1 MTRKLILLFLLIS
14 ANFFSQT
21 ASLDACKTLSKI
33 KELVDENHYRPK
45 PINDSLSV
53 YVFKTFL
60 EKLDSDNSLFLESEV
75 NLLSK
80 HKLKI
85 DNYIKENN
93 CKFLDE
99 FYNAYLKSVTRF
111 NAITSSIKKENF
123 PLNTKEIIQFYSKS
137 RPYLK
142 TEIELKKLYK
152 KRMLMDVLI
161 DISSISQNKDSLT
174 KVFDNVAL
182 NSKEKIFK
190 SYDCTG
196 SNYLLTQSEFNQKFL
211 SSFCSYFDPHT
222 EYFNQDERTSFL
234 STISSDNLT
243 FGMITSFEN
252 NTLTVQEIVPGS
264 AAFYSGKIEKGDQ
277 IIKIKAPDGEITVG
291 CSEREKLEKV
301 FTSSDNKIVDFQ
313 LRKKNGEKYT
323 VSLVKKVMKD
333 YQNTVYSLI
342 LEKDNQ
348 KTGYI
353 KIPSFYS
360 KMENGKTNMSDD
372 VLIEIMKLQ
381 DEKINGL
388 IIDLEDNGGG
398 SMQEAIKLCGFF
410 ISKPEVAIEKNRFAY
425 ETILNKET
433 SKVYSG
439 PLIILINGFSAS
451 ASEFFTNAIQDYDL
465 GIVLGTKSLG
475 KATIQNIF
483 PLDDENKE
491 FVKLTLGQFYRVTGK
506 TNQYIGITP
515 NIEIPNI
522 FQNQMP
528 RENSFST
535 AIKNDYIKNYSGF
548 KGFSMSEKDKN
559 IVNKF
564 AESIKSDTTIQKIKS
579 LNTRIDKLFKSPFP
593 SMMLNFN
600 AVFEKLYSTTNLWN
614 DIKKFTETTY
624 PFNAINT
631 KYDIPHI
638 NNDEYLQTVNKNN
651 IKNIKNNFLVFQS
664 VKLMM
669 ELIK

>member
-1 MTRKLILLFLLIS
+1 MTQKLIILLLFIS
-14 ANFFSQT
+14 SNFFSQ
-21 ASLDACKTLSKI
+21 SNNLDACKTVSKI
-33 KELVDENHYRPK
+33 KELVNENHYKPK

-60 EKLDSDNSLFLESEV
+60 EKLDSDNSLFLESEI

-85 DNYIKENN
+85 DNYIKEDN
-93 CKFLDE
+93 CAFLDD

-111 NAITSSIKKENF
+111 NAIVSTIKKEKF
-123 PLNTKEIIQFYSKS
+123 PLSSNEIMRFYKKS
-137 RPYLK
+137 SHYLK
-142 TEIELKKLYK
+142 TESELKNLYK
-152 KRMLMDVLI
+152 KRMLMDILL

-174 KVFDNVAL
+174 KVFDRISL

-196 SNYLLTQSEFNQKFL
+196 SNYYLTRSEFNQKFL
-211 SSFCSYFDPHT
+211 AAFCTYFDPHT

-243 FGMITSFEN
+243 FGMITSFDN
-252 NTLTVQEIVPGS
+252 NTLTVQEIIPGS
-264 AAFYSGKIEKGDQ
+264 SAFYSGKIDKGDE
-277 IIKIKAPDGEITVG
+277 IIKIKTHQEEITIG
-291 CSEREKLEKV
+291 CSEKEKLEKV
-301 FTSSDNKIVDFQ
+301 FTSNDNKIVDFY
-313 LRKKNGEKYT
+313 LRKKNGEKYA

-333 YQNTVYSLI
+333 YQNTVYSFI

-360 KMENGKTNMSDD
+360 KMENGKTNVSDD

-381 DEKINGL
+381 DEKIKGL
-388 IIDLEDNGGG
+388 IIDLENNGGG

-410 ISKPEVAIEKNRFAY
+410 ISQPEVGIEKNRFNYQA
-425 ETILNKET
+425 ILNKET
-433 SKVYSG
+433 DKVYSG
-439 PLIILINGFSAS
+439 PLLILINGFSAS
-451 ASEFFTNAIQDYDL
+451 ASEFFTNAIQDYNL
-465 GIVLGTKSLG
+465 GIVLGTNSLG
-475 KATIQNIF
+475 KATIQSIF
-483 PLDDENKE
+483 PLDNENKE
-491 FVKLTLGQFYRVTGK
+491 FVKLTLGQFYRITGK

-522 FQNQMP
+522 FQNQLP

-535 AIKNDYIKNYSGF
+535 AIKNDYIKNFIGS
-548 KGFSMSEKDKN
+548 KGFTMSEKDKSIIN
-559 IVNKF
+559 NF
-564 AESIKSDTTIQKIKS
+564 SESVKNDATIQKIKS
-579 LNTRIDKLFKSPFP
+579 LNARIDKLFKGPYP
-593 SMMLNFN
+593 SITLNFD
-600 AVFEKLYSTTNLWN
+600 AVFDKLYSTNNLWN

-624 PFNAINT
+624 SFNATNT

-651 IKNIKNNFLVFQS
+651 LKDIKNNFLVFQS
-664 VKLMM
+664 VKLML
-669 ELIK
+669 ELLK